1 MTIPFT
7 NIPSNLR
14 TPLFFAEFDN
24 SQANTA
30 STTQRTLIIGQ
41 TLPESTLPA
50 NVPLL
55 VSSTATTAA
64 LAGAGSMLHGQ
75 IAAYLANDTAGEV
88 YLLPLNDADS
98 MTAAIGKIT
107 VTTPAAATGVISLYI
122 GGIRVQTTVVAT
134 DDVNTIAA
142 ALAAA
147 IEGKP
152 DLPVSVV
159 HTGEMVSEGAVVV
172 LAAKNKGVHGN
183 DIDLRLNYLGSA
195 GGESTPDSLVLTLTP
210 MAGGTGAP
218 DLAGGLANLQD
229 RTFGFIIN
237 PYTDTVSLD
246 ALKAFLS
253 DSTGRWSYS
262 QQLYGHSFAA
272 QSGTYGQLTA
282 AGELRNDQHASLLG
296 IHHSPTPAHI
306 WSAAYVG
313 AIAQSLRN
321 DPGRPLQT
329 LAVNGVLAPPL
340 SSRFTLTER
349 NNLLHSGIST
359 VTVADDG
366 TVQVEN
372 IITTYQTNKYGAEDD
387 SYLQIETLF
396 LLMFVTR
403 YLRTQVTSKFAR
415 MKLAADGT
423 RFAAGSA
430 IITPNVIRA
439 ELIAQYQTLEFN
451 GYVQDAKGFARGLIV
466 EKSASNPNR
475 VDVLW
480 TGVLINQ
487 LRIFAVLNQFRL
499 QATA

>member
-1 MTIPFT
+1 MTLPFSHIP
-7 NIPSNLR
+7 NNLR

-24 SQANTA
+24 SQANSAT
-30 STTQRTLIIGQ
+30 TTQRTLIIGQ
-41 TLPESTLPA
+41 MLAAATLPP
-50 NVPLL
+50 NVPVL
-55 VSSTATTAA
+55 VSSVATVAG
-64 LAGAGSMLHGQ
+64 LCGAGSMLQGQ
-75 IAAYLANDTAGEV
+75 MAAYLANDIAGEI
-88 YLLPLNDADS
+88 YILPLSDAEA
-98 MTAAIGKIT
+98 MVAATGKIT
-107 VTTPAAATGVISLYI
+107 VTTPASATGAISLYI
-122 GGIRVQTTVVAT
+122 AGIRVQIAVVAT
-134 DDVNTIAA
+134 DDVATIATALTA
-142 ALAAA
+142 AINAATALPVIATAAA
-147 IEGKP
+147 GVIT
-152 DLPVSVV
+152 L
-159 HTGEMVSEGAVVV
+159 T
-172 LAAKNKGVHGN
+172 AKNKGAHGN
-183 DIDLRLNYLGSA
+183 AIDVRLNYLGSA
-195 GGESTPDSLVLTLTP
+195 GGENTPDSLALTITP
-210 MAGGTGAP
+210 MSGGAGAP
-218 DLAGGLANLQD
+218 ELDDALANLQD
-229 RTFGFIIN
+229 RTFDFIIN
-237 PYTDTVSLD
+237 PYTDTASLNK
-246 ALKAFLS
+246 LKDFLS
-253 DSTGRWSYS
+253 DSTGRWSYAE
-262 QQLYGHSFAA
+262 QLYGHSFAA

-296 IHHSPTPAHI
+296 VNGSPTPSYI

-329 LAVNGVLAPPL
+329 LSIAGVLAPPL
-340 SSRFTLTER
+340 ASRFTLTER

-372 IITTYQTNKYGAEDD
+372 IITTYQKNGFGAEDD

-403 YLRTQVTSKFAR
+403 YMRTQVTSKFAR

-423 RFAAGSA
+423 RFAPGSA

-439 ELIAQYQTLEFN
+439 ELIAQYQALEFS
-451 GYVQDAKGFARGLIV
+451 GYVQDAKGFAKGLIV

-499 QATA
+499 QASA

>member
-30 STTQRTLIIGQ
+30 TTTQRTLIIGQ
-41 TLPESTLPA
+41 MLNSGTLPA
-50 NVPLL
+50 DVPVL
-55 VSSTATTAA
+55 VSSVATVAGQC
-64 LAGAGSMLHGQ
+64 GAGSMLHGQ
-75 IAAYLANDTAGEV
+75 MAAYLGNDIAGEI
-88 YLLPLNDADS
+88 YLLPLADTES
-98 MTAAIGKIT
+98 MVAATGKIT
-107 VTTPAAATGVISLYI
+107 VTTQASATGVISLYI
-122 GGIRVQTTVVAT
+122 AGIRVQVAVVAT
-134 DDVNTIAA
+134 DEVAAVATALTAAINTTASLPVTAA
-142 ALAAA
+142 A
-147 IEGKP
+147 
-152 DLPVSVV
+152 V
-159 HTGEMVSEGAVVV
+159 GAVIT
-172 LAAKNKGVHGN
+172 LTAKNKGAHGN
-183 DIDLRLNYLGSA
+183 TLDLRLNYLGSA
-195 GGESTPDSLVLTLTP
+195 GGETTPDSLVLTFTP
-210 MAGGTGAP
+210 MAGGAGAP
-218 DLAGGLANLQD
+218 ELDDALANLQD
-229 RTFGFIIN
+229 RTFDFIIN
-237 PYTDTVSLD
+237 PYTDTASLN
-246 ALKAFLS
+246 KIKEFLS
-253 DSTGRWSYS
+253 DSTGRWSYAE
-262 QQLYGHSFAA
+262 QLYGHSFAA

-296 IHHSPTPAHI
+296 VNGSPTPSYI

-329 LAVNGVLAPPL
+329 LAISGVLAPPL

-359 VTVADDG
+359 VTVTDDG

-372 IITTYQTNKYGAEDD
+372 IITTYQKNKYGAEDD

-415 MKLAADGT
+415 MKLAADSA
-423 RFAAGSA
+423 RFAPGSA
-430 IITPNVIRA
+430 IITPNIIRA

-451 GYVQDAKGFARGLIV
+451 GYVQDAKGFAKGLIV

-499 QATA
+499 

>member
-30 STTQRTLIIGQ
+30 TTTQRTLIMGQ
-41 TLPESTLPA
+41 MLDEGTLPA
-50 NVPLL
+50 DMPVL
-55 VSSTATTAA
+55 VSSVATVAGQC
-64 LAGAGSMLHGQ
+64 GAGSMLHGQ
-75 IAAYLANDTAGEV
+75 MAAYLANDTAGEI
-88 YLLPLNDADS
+88 YILPLSDA
-98 MTAAIGKIT
+98 TAMVAATGKIT
-107 VTTPAAATGVISLYI
+107 VTTQASATGVISLYI
-122 GGIRVQTTVVAT
+122 AGIRVQVAVVAT
-134 DDVNTIAA
+134 DEVAAVATALTAAINTTASLPVTAA
-142 ALAAA
+142 AV
-147 IEGKP
+147 
-152 DLPVSVV
+152 D
-159 HTGEMVSEGAVVV
+159 AVIT
-172 LAAKNKGVHGN
+172 LTAKNKGTHGN
-183 DIDLRLNYLGSA
+183 TLDLRLNYLGSA
-195 GGESTPDSLVLTLTP
+195 GGETTPDSLVLTFTP
-210 MAGGTGAP
+210 MAGGAGAP
-218 DLAGGLANLQD
+218 ELDDALANLQD
-229 RTFGFIIN
+229 RTFDFIIN
-237 PYTDTVSLD
+237 PYTDTASLN
-246 ALKAFLS
+246 KIKEFLS
-253 DSTGRWSYS
+253 DSTGRWSYAE
-262 QQLYGHSFAA
+262 QLYGHSFAA
-272 QSGTYGQLTA
+272 QSGTYGQLAA

-296 IHHSPTPAHI
+296 VNGSPTPSYI

-329 LAVNGVLAPPL
+329 LAISGVLAPPL
-340 SSRFTLTER
+340 ASRFTLTER

-359 VTVADDG
+359 VTAADDG

-372 IITTYQTNKYGAEDD
+372 IITTYQKNKYGAEDD

-403 YLRTQVTSKFAR
+403 FLRTQVTSKFAR

-423 RFAAGSA
+423 RFAPGSA

-451 GYVQDAKGFARGLIV
+451 GYVQDAKGFAKGLKV

-499 QATA
+499 QASA

>member
-30 STTQRTLIIGQ
+30 TTTQRTLIIGQ
-41 TLPESTLPA
+41 MLDSSTLPA
-50 NVPLL
+50 DVPVL
-55 VSSTATTAA
+55 VSSVATVAGQC
-64 LAGAGSMLHGQ
+64 GAGSMLHGQ
-75 IAAYLANDTAGEV
+75 MAAYLANDTAGEI
-88 YLLPLNDADS
+88 YILPLSDADS
-98 MTAAIGKIT
+98 MVAAIGKIT
-107 VTTPAAATGVISLYI
+107 VTTPASATGVISLYI
-122 GGIRVQTTVVAT
+122 GGIRVQVAVVAT

-142 ALAAA
+142 ALASA
-147 IEGKP
+147 IEGRP
-152 DLPVSVV
+152 ELPITVV

-172 LAAKNKGVHGN
+172 LSAKNKGAHGN
-183 DIDLRLNYLGSA
+183 TIDLRLNYLGSA
-195 GGESTPDSLVLTLTP
+195 GGETTPDSLVLTLTP
-210 MAGGTGAP
+210 MAGGAGAP
-218 DLAGGLANLQD
+218 ELDDALANLQD
-229 RTFGFIIN
+229 RTFDFIIN
-237 PYTDTVSLD
+237 PYTDTASLN
-246 ALKAFLS
+246 KIKEFLS
-253 DSTGRWSYS
+253 DSTGRWSYAE
-262 QQLYGHSFAA
+262 QLYGHSFAA

-296 IHHSPTPAHI
+296 VNGSPTPSYI

-329 LAVNGVLAPPL
+329 LAISGVLAPPL
-340 SSRFTLTER
+340 ASRFTLTER

-359 VTVADDG
+359 VTTADDG

-372 IITTYQTNKYGAEDD
+372 IITTYQKNKYGAEDD

-403 YLRTQVTSKFAR
+403 FLRTQVTSKFAR

-423 RFAAGSA
+423 RFAPGSA

-451 GYVQDAKGFARGLIV
+451 GYVQDAKGFAKGLIV

-499 QATA
+499 QASA

>member
-1 MTIPFT
+1 MTLPFSHIP
-7 NIPSNLR
+7 NNLR

-24 SQANTA
+24 SQANSA
-30 STTQRTLIIGQ
+30 TTMQRTLIIGQ
-41 TLPESTLPA
+41 MLATATLPP
-50 NVPLL
+50 NVPVL
-55 VSSTATTAA
+55 VSSVATVAG
-64 LAGAGSMLHGQ
+64 LCGAGSMLQGQ
-75 IAAYLANDTAGEV
+75 MAAYLANDTAGEI
-88 YLLPLNDADS
+88 YILPLSDTEA
-98 MTAAIGKIT
+98 MAAATGKIT
-107 VTTPAAATGVISLYI
+107 VTTPASAMGVISLYI
-122 GGIRVQTTVVAT
+122 AGIRVQIAVVAT
-134 DDVNTIAA
+134 DDVATIAK
-142 ALAAA
+142 ALTAA
-147 IEGKP
+147 INAATA
-152 DLPVSVV
+152 LPVIATAEAGVI
-159 HTGEMVSEGAVVV
+159 T
-172 LAAKNKGVHGN
+172 LTAKNKGAHGN
-183 DIDLRLNYLGSA
+183 TIDVRLNYLGSA
-195 GGESTPDSLVLTLTP
+195 GGENTPDSLALTITP
-210 MAGGTGAP
+210 MSGGAGAP
-218 DLAGGLANLQD
+218 ELDDALANLQD
-229 RTFGFIIN
+229 RTFDFIIN
-237 PYTDTVSLD
+237 PYTDTASLNK
-246 ALKAFLS
+246 LKDFLS
-253 DSTGRWSYS
+253 DSTGRWSYAE
-262 QQLYGHSFAA
+262 QLYGHSFAA

-296 IHHSPTPAHI
+296 VNGSPTPSYI

-329 LAVNGVLAPPL
+329 LSIAGVLAPPL
-340 SSRFTLTER
+340 ASRFTLTER

-372 IITTYQTNKYGAEDD
+372 IITTYQKNGFGVEDD

-403 YLRTQVTSKFAR
+403 YMRTQVTSKFAR

-423 RFAAGSA
+423 RFAPGSA

-439 ELIAQYQTLEFN
+439 ELIAQYQALEFN
-451 GYVQDAKGFARGLIV
+451 GYVQDAKGFAKGLIV

-499 QATA
+499 QASA

>member
-7 NIPSNLR
+7 NIPSTLR

-30 STTQRTLIIGQ
+30 TTTQRTLIIGQ
-41 TLPESTLPA
+41 MLNSGTLPA
-50 NVPLL
+50 DVPVL
-55 VSSTATTAA
+55 VSSVATVAGQC
-64 LAGAGSMLHGQ
+64 GAGSMLHGQ
-75 IAAYLANDTAGEV
+75 MAAYLANDIAGEI
-88 YLLPLNDADS
+88 YILPLADIEA
-98 MTAAIGKIT
+98 MVAATGKIS
-107 VTTPAAATGVISLYI
+107 VTTQASATGVISLYI
-122 GGIRVQTTVVAT
+122 AGIRVQVAVVAT
-134 DDVNTIAA
+134 DEVAAVATALTAAINTAASLPVTAA
-142 ALAAA
+142 AV
-147 IEGKP
+147 
-152 DLPVSVV
+152 D
-159 HTGEMVSEGAVVV
+159 AVIT
-172 LAAKNKGVHGN
+172 LTAKNKGAHGN
-183 DIDLRLNYLGSA
+183 TIDLRLNYLGSA
-195 GGESTPDSLVLTLTP
+195 GGETTPDSLVLAFTP
-210 MAGGTGAP
+210 MAGGAGAP
-218 DLAGGLANLQD
+218 ELDDALANLQD
-229 RTFGFIIN
+229 RTFDFIIN
-237 PYTDTVSLD
+237 PYTDTASLNKIKD
-246 ALKAFLS
+246 FLS
-253 DSTGRWSYS
+253 DSTGRWSYAE
-262 QQLYGHSFAA
+262 QLYGHSFAA

-296 IHHSPTPAHI
+296 VNGSPTPSYI

-329 LAVNGVLAPPL
+329 LTISGVLAPPL
-340 SSRFTLTER
+340 ASRFTLTER

-359 VTVADDG
+359 VTTADDG
-366 TVQVEN
+366 SVQVEN
-372 IITTYQTNKYGAEDD
+372 IITTYQKNKYGAEDD

-403 YLRTQVTSKFAR
+403 FLRTQVTSKFAR

-423 RFAAGSA
+423 RFAPGSA

-451 GYVQDAKGFARGLIV
+451 GYVQDAKGFAKGLIV

-499 QATA
+499 QASA

>member
-30 STTQRTLIIGQ
+30 TTTQRTLIIGQ
-41 TLPESTLPA
+41 MLNSGTLPA
-50 NVPLL
+50 DVPVL
-55 VSSTATTAA
+55 VSSVATVAGQC
-64 LAGAGSMLHGQ
+64 GAGSMLHGQ
-75 IAAYLANDTAGEV
+75 MAAYLANDIAGEI
-88 YLLPLNDADS
+88 YILPLADIEA
-98 MTAAIGKIT
+98 MVAATGKIS
-107 VTTPAAATGVISLYI
+107 VTTQASATGVISLYI
-122 GGIRVQTTVVAT
+122 AGIRVQVAVVAT
-134 DDVNTIAA
+134 DEVAAVATALTAAINTATSLPVTAA
-142 ALAAA
+142 AV
-147 IEGKP
+147 
-152 DLPVSVV
+152 D
-159 HTGEMVSEGAVVV
+159 AVIT
-172 LAAKNKGVHGN
+172 LTAKNKGAHGN
-183 DIDLRLNYLGSA
+183 TIDLRLNYLGSA
-195 GGESTPDSLVLTLTP
+195 GGETTPDSLVLAFTP
-210 MAGGTGAP
+210 MAGGAGAP
-218 DLAGGLANLQD
+218 ELDDALANLQD
-229 RTFGFIIN
+229 RTFDFIIN
-237 PYTDTVSLD
+237 PYTDNASLNKIKD
-246 ALKAFLS
+246 FLS
-253 DSTGRWSYS
+253 DSTGRWSYAE
-262 QQLYGHSFAA
+262 QLYGHSFAA

-296 IHHSPTPAHI
+296 VNGSPTPSYI

-329 LAVNGVLAPPL
+329 LAISGVLAPPL
-340 SSRFTLTER
+340 ASRFTLTER

-359 VTVADDG
+359 VTTADDG

-372 IITTYQTNKYGAEDD
+372 IITTYQKNKYGAEDD

-403 YLRTQVTSKFAR
+403 FLRTQVTSKFAR

-423 RFAAGSA
+423 RFAPGSA

-451 GYVQDAKGFARGLIV
+451 GYVQDAKGFAKGLIV

-499 QATA
+499 QASA